1 MKKVIVGIIITC
13 TLLFPL
19 LFINNNKEL
28 LITTFKKSY
37 SIVSKID
44 EKDKLE
50 ILIYIN
56 NKKASLLDKEKIV
69 KSYISSEDAVI
80 NLKIDKVTDLNYT
93 QMIKENKFNLYSFVF
108 DIEFNSN
115 NEYSVFINNAI
126 LNIELIES
134 SYNLNIGTLSYNKV
148 LFYGDIDNS
157 LSVSQIIPVINKLD
171 VNDSILGIGLKIRN
185 FSKNNIIIKDIE
197 FLDYNIKPSLYEIKE
212 VDISEINNK
221 NISEIL
227 GYSYNYNYQD
237 NITNDEIIIYVEE
250 GNEYEFLLPIKYI
263 KTYPIDSFGMEI
275 TFSYEGT
282 GNKEYKYYFDDYVFF
297 KSNYIT
303 YKNDD
308 IIINKYEIS

>member
-44 EKDKLE
+44 EKDKIE

-56 NKKASLLDKEKIV
+56 NKNASLLDKGKIV

-80 NLKIDKVTDLNYT
+80 NLKIDKVTDLNYM

-157 LSVSQIIPVINKLD
+157 VSVSQIIPIINKLD

-237 NITNDEIIIYVEE
+237 NITNDKIIIYVEE
-250 GNEYEFLLPIKYI
+250 GNEYEFLLPIKYK
-263 KTYPIDSFGMEI
+263 KTYPIDSFGMAI